1 MLAAKSTAM
10 QKTGLLES
18 ILTTVGDQELSQVR
32 PEVLRKAHRN
42 RGSKV
47 QTTYGLR
54 LQISSW
60 IALSVTMMMTAAVW
74 SSSVWSLPGT
84 TDGQS
89 HVLAVVAGRRPLLV
103 QAIASLANCLDVYSS
118 SPRCREGL
126 MRTLWF
132 STLLLAV
139 VGALAFAPVPQ
150 QLRLWT

>member
-1 MLAAKSTAM
+1 M
-10 QKTGLLES
+10 QKTGLLGS
-18 ILTTVGDQELSQVR
+18 IVTTVGDQELSQVR

-42 RGSKV
+42 QGSKV

-54 LQISSW
+54 LRISSW

-89 HVLAVVAGRRPLLV
+89 HISHLAVAAGRRPLLV
-103 QAIASLANCLDVYSS
+103 QAIASLANCLAVYSG

-126 MRTLWF
+126 MRTL
-132 STLLLAV
+132 
-139 VGALAFAPVPQ
+139 
-150 QLRLWT
+150 